1 MQWNSRTAARHSPG
15 ALAYVVTRIFSETS
29 LGMQSLRRFQQSGGR
44 VRILVDPNYFIEM
57 TNLKQG
63 SPKLAL
69 RRAQDMA
76 ASQAWTWAEAKVSS
90 TRLASYCLLVDRN
103 FFFGSSD
110 PMAYDEHMLSQERG
124 YHRAARVCL
133 TPAESEQEYSRLG
146 ALWDVGICWRGL
158 GYEERMAIRQ
168 ALHD

>member
-1 MQWNSRTAARHSPG
+1 M
-15 ALAYVVTRIFSETS
+15 
-29 LGMQSLRRFQQSGGR
+29 
-44 VRILVDPNYFIEM
+44 RILVDPKYFIEM
-57 TNLKQG
+57 TNLRQG
-63 SPKLAL
+63 SPQLAL

-76 ASQAWTWAEAKVSS
+76 ASQACKWAEVKVAASH
-90 TRLASYCLLVDRN
+90 LASCCLLVDRN

-124 YHRAARVCL
+124 YHRAARVIL
-133 TPAESEQEYSRLG
+133 SPAESEQEYSRLG
-146 ALWDVGICWRGL
+146 ALWDVGVRWRGL